1 MAQLKV
7 RGLRKTVGVPGL
19 FATAYGNVGSSIYYA
34 LGLVAA
40 HALGLTPL
48 VFLFA
53 GGLFALTAKTYA
65 EGAAMF
71 PEAGGSSSFAR
82 HAFNEVVSFVAG
94 WGLSLDYILTIAIS
108 AFFVPHYLGAFFPAL
123 GHAPGDVIGG
133 IAVVGLLA
141 LVNIRGLGES
151 ANLNIALAVLDL
163 CTQVALVVVGAAM
176 VLHPRLLVDQI
187 HLGVAPSFSQLVFAV
202 SISMLAYTGIET
214 VSNMAEEARD
224 PGEQVPKA
232 VNLVLVAVLAIYAG
246 ISVIALSALP
256 VHQTSPDH
264 YATPLGTTYADD
276 PVLGI
281 VSALGLRGTI
291 ATVANYYVG
300 ALAATI
306 LLIATNA
313 GMIGASRLSW
323 SLAEHRQLPSVFAR
337 LHPRYHTPWFTI
349 VFFGAIAAVL
359 ILPGNTAFLG
369 NLYSFGAMLS
379 FTIAHV
385 SIVALRRRRPELD
398 RPYRAPWNV
407 RWRGAE
413 IPLTAV
419 IGALGTGAAFVSVVV
434 LHPEARLLGTA
445 WLAAGLLG
453 YVLYRRR
460 LGLDP
465 RELQHVRR
473 RERPVDFLEVSY
485 KSALVPIFGPSV
497 DGEAMARAAVVVDP
511 GAAVEALYVLR
522 IPKAHELPDSDF
534 DGQEYEARRA
544 LEIARL
550 QARSRGLKV
559 RTKLVRTRNPGRA
572 IVEEARERGSDLIY
586 VSTEHAPSDERML
599 GPTTRYLLAKR
610 PCRVIVEGG
619 EPGSPLGVE
628 ENPRL
633 GRPDEL
639 HPAGPLGDVEPDA
652 AGGGHPDDGAAG
664 HQAADVGLPAGQLP
678 DQHLDRSA
686 DRLPLPRQL
695 LGEHGAEHPDAG
707 GGPRPRHD
715 RPDRG
720 AGAAQ

>member
-82 HAFNEVVSFVAG
+82 HAFNEVVSFIAG

-108 AFFVPHYLGAFFPAL
+108 AFFVPHYLAAFFPAL
-123 GHAPGDVIGG
+123 GHAPGDIIGG
-133 IAVVGLLA
+133 IAVVGLLVG
-141 LVNIRGLGES
+141 VNIRGLGES
-151 ANLNIALAVLDL
+151 AKLNIALAVLDL
-163 CTQVALVVVGAAM
+163 CTQGALVVVGAAM
-176 VLHPRLLVDQI
+176 VLHPNVLLDQV
-187 HLGVAPSFSQLVFAV
+187 HLGTVPSYSQLIFAI

-256 VHQTSPDH
+256 VHRTSPGH
-264 YATPLGTTYADD
+264 YATALGTTYADD

-281 VSALGLRGTI
+281 VSALGLRGTVG
-291 ATVANYYVG
+291 TVANYYVG

-323 SLAEHRQLPSVFAR
+323 SLAEHRQLPSAFAR

-349 VFFGAIAAVL
+349 IFFGAIASVL

-379 FTIAHV
+379 FTIAHL
-385 SIVALRRRRPELD
+385 SIIALRRRVPEID

-407 RWRGAE
+407 CWRGAE
-413 IPLTAV
+413 VPLTAV
-419 IGALGTGAAFVSVVV
+419 IGAVGTGAAFVSVVV
-434 LHPEARLLGTA
+434 LHPEARILGTA
-445 WLAAGLLG
+445 WLAIGLAGYL
-453 YVLYRRR
+453 LYRRR

-465 RELQHVRR
+465 REVQQVRR
-473 RERPVDFLEVSY
+473 RERPLDFLDVSY
-485 KSALVPIFGPSV
+485 KSALVPIFGTNV
-497 DGEAMARAAVVVDP
+497 DAEAMSRAAAVVDP
-511 GAAVEALYVLR
+511 DAAVEALYVLQ
-522 IPKAHELPDSDF
+522 IPQSCELRDAEF
-534 DGQEYEARRA
+534 DVQEYEARRL
-544 LEIARL
+544 LEVARL
-550 QARSRGLKV
+550 QARARGLKV
-559 RTKLVRTRNPGRA
+559 RVKLIRTRNPGRA

-586 VSTEHAPSDERML
+586 VSTEHAPSEERLL

-619 EPGSPLGVE
+619 EGSAKRSPLP
-628 ENPRL
+628 PR
-633 GRPDEL
+633 P
-639 HPAGPLGDVEPDA
+639 
-652 AGGGHPDDGAAG
+652 
-664 HQAADVGLPAGQLP
+664 LPA
-678 DQHLDRSA
+678 S
-686 DRLPLPRQL
+686 
-695 LGEHGAEHPDAG
+695 
-707 GGPRPRHD
+707 
-715 RPDRG
+715 
-720 AGAAQ
+720 

>member
-1 MAQLKV
+1 LAKLKT

-48 VFLFA
+48 VFIFA

-65 EGAAMF
+65 EGASMF

-82 HAFNEVVSFVAG
+82 HAFNEIVSFIAG

-123 GHAPGDVIGG
+123 GHHPGDIVGGVLVI
-133 IAVVGLLA
+133 ALLA
-141 LVNIRGLGES
+141 LINVRGLGES

-163 CTQVALVVVGAAM
+163 LTQAALVGLGAVL
-176 VLHPRLLVDQI
+176 VLHPDTLVNQV
-187 HLGVAPSFSQLVFAV
+187 HLGLAPTWSQLIFAV

-232 VNLVLVAVLAIYAG
+232 VNLVLIAVLGIYAG

-256 VHQTSPDH
+256 VTQHAGH
-264 YATPLGTTYADD
+264 YATALGTTYADD

-281 VSALGLRGTI
+281 VSALHLHGALETAAR
-291 ATVANYYVG
+291 YYVG

-313 GMIGASRLSW
+313 GMIGISRLSW
-323 SLAEHRQLPSVFAR
+323 SLAEHRQLPGVFAR
-337 LHPRYHTPWFTI
+337 LHPRYDTPWFTI
-349 VFFGAIAAVL
+349 VFFAALAAALV
-359 ILPGNTAFLG
+359 LPGNTAFLG

-385 SIVALRRRRPELD
+385 SIVALRRRRPDLY

-419 IGALGTGAAFVSVVV
+419 LGALGTGAAFVSVVL
-434 LHPEARLLGTA
+434 LHPEARIIGTA
-445 WLAAGLLG
+445 WLAAGLGG
-453 YVLYRRR
+453 YLLYRRR
-460 LGLDP
+460 LGIDP
-465 RELQHVRR
+465 RVQQRVRR
-473 RERPVDFLEVSY
+473 PQRPRDFLDLAY
-485 KSALVPIFGPSV
+485 KSALVPIFGP
-497 DGEAMARAAVVVDP
+497 DIDTDAMLRAAAVVDP
-511 GAAVEALYVLR
+511 DAAVEALYVLEVPR
-522 IPKAHELPDSDF
+522 EHELPERLEL
-534 DGQEYEARRA
+534 QEYEARCA
-544 LEIARL
+544 LDVARL
-550 QARSRGLKV
+550 QARARGLKV
-559 RTKLVRTRNPGRA
+559 RVKLLRTRNPGKA
-572 IVEEARERGSDLIY
+572 IVEEARERDADLIY
-586 VSTEHAPSDERML
+586 ISTEHAPSRERLL
-599 GPTTRYLLAKR
+599 GPTVRYVLAKR

-619 EPGSPLGVE
+619 GADASPA
-628 ENPRL
+628 R
-633 GRPDEL
+633 
-639 HPAGPLGDVEPDA
+639 
-652 AGGGHPDDGAAG
+652 
-664 HQAADVGLPAGQLP
+664 
-678 DQHLDRSA
+678 
-686 DRLPLPRQL
+686 
-695 LGEHGAEHPDAG
+695 
-707 GGPRPRHD
+707 
-715 RPDRG
+715 
-720 AGAAQ
+720 AGAAVPALA